1 VRKVD
6 LLESL
11 RVLGSLDLRW
21 IVAGMLVYLL
31 IALPIRGLR
40 WRLILREQ
48 KLLSLKEILAPVYV
62 GYMANNVL
70 PARVGELYRAHF
82 LGRRA
87 RISRSGAMAS
97 IVLERTFDG
106 LMLVGMVLLLFFLF
120 PQDQFLGRAA
130 LAMTLLFLAL
140 AAGILFYGFAT
151 AGTNRAIHKALGL
164 LPERLGQRVGL
175 RVESFLRGIRGVSTT
190 GEYLAVGLYT
200 VCAWFF
206 EACAIGLVLGSFRIS
221 LTLSDFVLVYAL
233 SALATVLPSAPGY
246 VGTYQYAFALSLGA
260 AGISEETALA
270 VSLATQFSLF
280 GSVTIVGLALLWKDQ
295 LQTQ

>member
-1 VRKVD
+1 MRFRPYGLAGLLVSVLFVYLAVRKVD

-48 KLLSLKEILAPVYV
+48 KLLSLKEILAPIYV

-97 IVLERTFDG
+97 IVLERTFECH
-106 LMLVGMVLLLFFLF
+106 
-120 PQDQFLGRAA
+120 RA
-130 LAMTLLFLAL
+130 L
-140 AAGILFYGFAT
+140 IV
-151 AGTNRAIHKALGL
+151 
-164 LPERLGQRVGL
+164 ERR
-175 RVESFLRGIRGVSTT
+175 
-190 GEYLAVGLYT
+190 
-200 VCAWFF
+200 
-206 EACAIGLVLGSFRIS
+206 
-221 LTLSDFVLVYAL
+221 
-233 SALATVLPSAPGY
+233 
-246 VGTYQYAFALSLGA
+246 
-260 AGISEETALA
+260 
-270 VSLATQFSLF
+270 
-280 GSVTIVGLALLWKDQ
+280 SVNGDRT
-295 LQTQ
+295 